1 MTSDDGRDLVSAG
14 KQYHIACGPGDV
26 GRYVFLPGDPGRVP
40 MISAHLDGAR
50 EVARNREFVTFTGSL
65 DGVDISVCSTG
76 IGAPSAAIALEEL
89 ATIGAHTF
97 IRVGRSGGLQ
107 ADLPVGSIV
116 IATGAVRDEG
126 TSRAYLPLEFPAVAD
141 LAVVNALVEAS
152 SGLGLPFRTG
162 IIESKDA
169 FYAEIRPGSMPLADE
184 LTRRWSAY
192 RQAGVLASEMEAA
205 ALFVIAAWKGL
216 RAGCVVQV
224 SDNQYAGHHLGPEV
238 SMHDPIRIGI
248 EAVRNL
254 LRSDVAGSHSPAPR
268 NDYHGSDQSMTAS

>member
-1 MTSDDGRDLVSAG
+1 MAEEVVPAMSEDGRDLVG
-14 KQYHIACGPGDV
+14 EGRQYHIACAPGDV

-40 MISAHLDGAR
+40 MIAAHLDDAR
-50 EVARNREFVTFTGSL
+50 EVARNREYVVFTGSL
-65 DGVDISVCSTG
+65 EGEAVSVCSTG

-89 ATIGAHTF
+89 AAIGADTV
-97 IRVGRSGGLQ
+97 IRVGKSGGLQ
-107 ADLPVGSIV
+107 ANLPVGSIV

-141 LAVVNALVEAS
+141 IDIVNALIAAS
-152 SGLGLPFRTG
+152 TDLGLPFQAG

-169 FYAEIRPGSMPLADE
+169 FYAEIRAASMPLADD
-184 LTRRWSAY
+184 LTRRWGAL

-205 ALFVIAAWKGL
+205 ALFVIAAWKGI

-224 SDNQYAGHHLGPEV
+224 SDNQYAGHHLGPEIPMDDTV
-238 SMHDPIRIGI
+238 RVAI

-254 LRSDVAGSHSPAPR
+254 IRSDA
-268 NDYHGSDQSMTAS
+268 T

>member
-1 MTSDDGRDLVSAG
+1 MAGQHGRDLGGEG
-14 KQYHIACGPGDV
+14 KQYHIACQPGDV

-40 MISAHLDGAR
+40 MIAAYLDDAR
-50 EVARNREFVTFTGSL
+50 EVARNREYVVFTGSL
-65 DGVDISVCSTG
+65 EGEPVSVCSTG

-89 ATIGAHTF
+89 AAIGADTF
-97 IRVGRSGGLQ
+97 IRVGKSGGLQ
-107 ADLPVGSIV
+107 EDLAVGSIV

-141 LAVVNALVEAS
+141 LAVVNALVAAS
-152 SGLGLPFRTG
+152 GQLGLPHRTG

-169 FYAEIRPGSMPLADE
+169 FYAEIRAGSMPLADE

-224 SDNQYAGHHLGPEV
+224 SDNQYAGHHLGPEIP
-238 SMHDPIRIGI
+238 MDDTIRVAV
-248 EAVRNL
+248 EAVRGL
-254 LRSDVAGSHSPAPR
+254 IRSDLMGT
-268 NDYHGSDQSMTAS
+268 ND

>member
-1 MTSDDGRDLVSAG
+1 MVRKGGRDLVGQG

-26 GRYVFLPGDPGRVP
+26 GHYVFLPGDPGRVP
-40 MISAHLDGAR
+40 MIAEHLDDAR
-50 EVARNREFVTFTGSL
+50 EVARNREYVVFTGSL
-65 DGVDISVCSTG
+65 KGEAVSVCSTG
-76 IGAPSAAIALEEL
+76 IGAPSAAIAMEEL
-89 ATIGAHTF
+89 AAIGADTF
-97 IRVGRSGGLQ
+97 IRVGKSGGLQ
-107 ADLPVGSIV
+107 ANLPVGSIV

-126 TSRAYLPLEFPAVAD
+126 TSRSYLPLEFPAVAD
-141 LAVVNALVEAS
+141 ISVVNALVEAS
-152 SGLGLPFRTG
+152 DRLGLPFRLG

-238 SMHDPIRIGI
+238 PMDDTINVAI
-248 EAVRNL
+248 EAVRSL
-254 LRSDVAGSHSPAPR
+254 IGPESAE
-268 NDYHGSDQSMTAS
+268 